1 MSLDD
6 KVGLVPY
13 ENSGKR
19 PILRVAAFAVLLLST
34 SAAVLLCWNGHF
46 GRDALLG
53 GGFIMAISLYFA
65 NFFYR
70 RSRGLSARLFE
81 NSAGPE
87 DDASWQDQVDM
98 GALAGLVIAIGV
110 VAYKIFKHW

>member
-1 MSLDD
+1 MSDYK

-19 PILRVAAFAVLLLST
+19 PMLRLAALAVLLLST
-34 SAAVLLCWNGHF
+34 SVALLLCWKEHF
-46 GRDALLG
+46 GREALLR
-53 GGFIMAISLYFA
+53 GGFIIAISLYLA

-81 NSAGPE
+81 SRAGPE
-87 DDASWQDQVDM
+87 DDPSWQDQVDM
-98 GALAGLVIAIGV
+98 GALVGLVIAIGFV
-110 VAYKIFKHW
+110 GYKIIKHW